1 MPRSSD
7 VNLVFSPPSRRQFLL
22 SSALGAAAVGA
33 GAIGLEA
40 FLAACG
46 GTASTSSSSGT
57 AAAAPQDVNWRL
69 GWLAG
74 SQQSGEFV
82 AMEKGYFK
90 TAGINLTVQPGGP
103 NLDSVSL
110 VASGSATVGQI
121 SSSPSLI
128 LARSHGIPVKAFASA
143 LQKHPFAW
151 FSLKKDNISSPK
163 DWVGKKI
170 GIQGTARPLLNAV
183 VSKFSLNPD
192 SFQTVVIGSDTLPL
206 VNGQVQA
213 ASGWVIDSAQA
224 APLPANGYNVM
235 LLWDLGVQLYA
246 NPYFAT
252 EDTIKKD
259 KKMLEGFVTA
269 AGKGWEYAFAHP
281 EEAIDIVMKHVQALK
296 RDQELA
302 TLKSMAPFTWN
313 AATKKSGFGTMDL
326 SLWQNQIDLY
336 ASLKLIDKSYPAADV
351 ATLEIL
357 NAAPDR
363 PKQ

>member
-1 MPRSSD
+1 MSRSST
-7 VNLVFSPPSRRQFLL
+7 VTFVANQPTRRNFLKTA
-22 SSALGAAAVGA
+22 ALGAAAVGA
-33 GAIGLEA
+33 GAASLEA
-40 FLAACG
+40 MLAACG
-46 GTASTSSSSGT
+46 GAAPSASST
-57 AAAAPQDVNWRL
+57 AAPVQDVNWRL

-74 SQQSGEFV
+74 SQQGGEFV
-82 AMEKGYFK
+82 AIEKGYFK
-90 TAGINLTVQPGGP
+90 QAGINLVVQPGGP

-110 VASGSATVGQI
+110 VANGSATVGQI

-128 LARSHGIPVKAFASA
+128 LARAHGIPVRAFASA

-151 FSLKKDNISSPK
+151 FTLKKDNITSPR

-183 VSKFSLNPD
+183 VAKYNLNPD

-213 ASGWVIDSAQA
+213 ASGWVIDSAQEA
-224 APLPANGYNVM
+224 ALPANGYDVM
-235 LLWDLGVQLYA
+235 LLWDLGIQLYA

-252 EDTIKKD
+252 DDTIKNN

-269 AGKGWEYAFAHP
+269 AGKGWEYAFAHQD
-281 EEAIDIVMKHVQALK
+281 EAIDIVMRHVQGLK

-302 TLKSMAPFTWN
+302 TLKSMPPFTWN
-313 AATKKSGFGTMDL
+313 AATRQHGFGTMDL
-326 SLWQNQIDLY
+326 TLWQKQIDLY
-336 ASLKLIDKSYPAADV
+336 VSLKLIDKSFPASDI
-351 ATLEIL
+351 ATVDIL
-357 NAAPDR
+357 NGAPDR